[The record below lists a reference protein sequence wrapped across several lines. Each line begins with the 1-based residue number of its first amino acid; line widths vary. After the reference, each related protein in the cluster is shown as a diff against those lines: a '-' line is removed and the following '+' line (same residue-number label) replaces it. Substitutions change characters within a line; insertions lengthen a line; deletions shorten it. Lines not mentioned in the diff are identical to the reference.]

1 MQYNWNIRC
10 LTAVEQELQQQL
22 ERELNISSAAA
33 RMLVVRGIQTADEA
47 RQFIRPS
54 LDKLHDPFLMK
65 DMDKAVERLHKALT
79 QGEKILIYGDYD
91 VDGTTAVALMYR
103 FLSGI
108 GRSQSELLDGAER
121 LKDNGPLPNNQQGV
135 PYPLAKRPLP
145 NTQYPIPI
153 SEASNIQYP
162 IPNIDYYI
170 PDRYTEGYGVS
181 LKGIDY
187 AVEQGC
193 QLVITL
199 DCGIKSVREVAYA
212 AQKGI
217 DVIVCDHHTPDEVIP
232 AATAVLNMKR
242 ADCPYP
248 YKELSGC
255 GVGFKLAQAYTQ
267 RYLVDNGRSQGE
279 LMDGTKCLKD
289 NAPLPNSP
297 SGRPLPNNQQGVPYP
312 LAKRPLPNT
321 QYPIPN
327 SEASLL
333 LPLTQLLAMSIAS
346 DIVPITGENRIL
358 AHFGIRQLISQPFA
372 GAAAVTE
379 VAGLDIHK
387 MTISE
392 LAYKIG
398 PRINA
403 CGRMKSGRA
412 AVELLLTD
420 DPAFARQ
427 QAEEVNQH
435 NEDRRDCDAE
445 TTREALEQL
454 QSDPTFADRFTTVV
468 YAPHWLK
475 GVLGIVAS
483 RLIENYY
490 RPTIVLAGGED
501 GIISGSARSVGGFDV
516 YAAIDSC
523 SDLLTNFGGHKYA
536 AGLSMHLEDLP
547 KFCERFEAYVASH
560 ICQNQLQPTLEIES
574 ELQLGDITRSFYNV
588 LRHLEPFGPGNPR
601 PLFVSRRLINHRD
614 TRAVGKHGE
623 HLRLDVTDRRNAITG
638 IAFGR
643 ADMAEYIQ
651 NGNAVDICYELN
663 ENTYNH
669 HTTIQMMVH
678 DIKPS

>member
-1 MQYNWNIRC
+1 MIYKWNIQC
-10 LTAVEQELQQQL
+10 LSAVEQELQQQL
-22 ERELNISSAAA
+22 ERELSISSAAA

-54 LDKLHDPFLMK
+54 MDKLHDPFLMK

-103 FLSGI
+103 FL
-108 GRSQSELLDGAER
+108 L
-121 LKDNGPLPNNQQGV
+121 PLTSNLSGV
-135 PYPLAKRPLP
+135 PENASILGCSSPLTSHL
-145 NTQYPIPI
+145 
-153 SEASNIQYP
+153 
-162 IPNIDYYI
+162 DYYI

-181 LKGIDY
+181 QRGIDY
-187 AVEQGC
+187 AIEQGC
-193 QLVITL
+193 SLVITL
-199 DCGIKSVREVAYA
+199 DCGIKAVEKIAYA
-212 AQKGI
+212 AEHGV
-217 DVIVCDHHTPDEVIP
+217 DVIVCDHHTPGDEMPQAV
-232 AATAVLNMKR
+232 AVLNMKR
-242 ADCPYP
+242 KDCPYP
-248 YKELSGC
+248 FKDLSGC

-267 RYLVDNGRSQGE
+267 RYLVDNS
-279 LMDGTKCLKD
+279 
-289 NAPLPNSP
+289 PLS
-297 SGRPLPNNQQGVPYP
+297 
-312 LAKRPLPNT
+312 
-321 QYPIPN
+321 N
-327 SEASLL
+327 SEASIL

-346 DIVPITGENRIL
+346 DIVSIMGENRIL
-358 AHFGIRQLISQPFA
+358 AYYGLRQLNAQPFTGLSA
-372 GAAAVTE
+372 IMQ
-379 VAGLDIHK
+379 VAGIESK
-387 MTISE
+387 QMTINE
-392 LAYKIG
+392 LVFKIG

-420 DPAFARQ
+420 DPVFARQ

-435 NEDRRDCDAE
+435 NEDRRDCDSE
-445 TTREALEQL
+445 TTREALELL
-454 QSDPTFADRFTTVV
+454 QADPDYPNRRSTVV
-468 YAPHWLK
+468 YAPHWHK

-483 RLIENYY
+483 RLMETYY
-490 RPTIVLAGGED
+490 RPTIVLSAGEN
-501 GIISGSARSVGGFDV
+501 GIISGSARSVDGFDV

-536 AGLSMHLEDLP
+536 AGLSMHVDDLP
-547 KFCERFEAYVASH
+547 EFQERFEAYVAAH
-560 ICQNQLQPTLEIES
+560 IRSDQLQPTLQIES

-614 TRAVGKHGE
+614 TRAVGKQGE
-623 HLRLDVTDRRNAITG
+623 HLRLDVTDRMNAITG

-643 ADMAEYIQ
+643 SDMAEYIQ

-678 DIKPS
+678 DIRPS